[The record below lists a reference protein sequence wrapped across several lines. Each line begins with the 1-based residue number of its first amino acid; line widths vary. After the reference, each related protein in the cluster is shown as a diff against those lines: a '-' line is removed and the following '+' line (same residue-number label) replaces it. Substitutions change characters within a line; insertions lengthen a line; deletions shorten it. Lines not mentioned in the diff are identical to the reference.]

1 MIITVVGMGY
11 VGLSLAV
18 LLSQSETVR
27 VLEPDSDKV
36 HMLNKR
42 CSPIA
47 DTEIDKYLKN
57 KKLSISALTD
67 KVKSYAETE
76 MIIVAVPTDYDVMQN
91 RFDTSIIESVM
102 TDIAEYAPNAA
113 IVIKSTVPVGFSE
126 RMQKRHQ
133 MLHILFSPEFLRE
146 TKALYDNLY
155 PNRIVIGYDKSDD
168 IAHSF
173 AIVYASLM
181 QKNAKKKD
189 IHIFYMTTNEAEAVK
204 LFSNTYLALR
214 ISFFNELDSYAEA
227 NGLDACVMIEGVCAD
242 PRIGEG
248 YNNPSFGYGGYCLP
262 KDTKQ
267 LLSNYRDVPQ
277 NMITAVVESN
287 RTRKDFI
294 ANQIIGIVRK
304 QEKKNADNFAGFS
317 SVVGVYRLTMKTN
330 SDNFRQSSVQGIIKR
345 IIKVGISVIVYEP
358 MMTHKNQFYGNEIV
372 KDIHEFKERST
383 LIITN
388 RMDEELS
395 DVIDKVY
402 TRDLFQ
408 RD

>member
-402 TRDLFQ
+402 T
-408 RD
+408 